1 MNRHMRKKLAIMQ
14 AIENFKKPVVPV
26 VEEKQVEV
34 EQVSVPVVE
43 NLEAQPEAVV
53 EEVKAI
59 TKKKKTTVKEE

>member
-14 AIENFKKPVVPV
+14 AIENFKKPV

>member
-1 MNRHMRKKLAIMQ
+1 MRKKLAIMQ
-14 AIENFKKPVVPV
+14 AIENFKKPVV
-26 VEEKQVEV
+26 EEKQVEA

>member
-1 MNRHMRKKLAIMQ
+1 MRKKLAIMQ
-14 AIENFKKPVVPV
+14 AIENFKKPV

>member
-1 MNRHMRKKLAIMQ
+1 MRKKLAIMQ
-14 AIENFKKPVVPV
+14 AIENFKKPVVEEKQ

>member
-1 MNRHMRKKLAIMQ
+1 MRKKLAIMQ